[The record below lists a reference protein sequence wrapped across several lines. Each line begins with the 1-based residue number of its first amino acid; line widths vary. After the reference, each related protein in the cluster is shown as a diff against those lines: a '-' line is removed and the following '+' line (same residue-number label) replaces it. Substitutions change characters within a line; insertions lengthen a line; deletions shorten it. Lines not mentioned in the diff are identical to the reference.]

1 MFGDDSVKVSDG
13 QITAFDRILE
23 AVEIRRAEL
32 PECVQILQPGKRG
45 VSGTLCARHN
55 HENLEHVCHARKR
68 TSLPMVSR
76 KYVLDHYARG

>member
-32 PECVQILQPGKRG
+32 PECVQILQPERG